1 MHRIGAKTYEE
12 SIKMGTWIL
21 NLRLSRKFLL
31 IGIVTLL
38 MVSLPTA
45 MVVAQKAR
53 QWRTDQ
59 ARVEVM
65 PTAAALLQLVRTTQ
79 QHRGLSNGFLGGV
92 EAMAKNRQT
101 MEAEVNKALEAAL
114 ESLAARKV
122 TVLLTEL
129 QEQQKSWK
137 ALAAD
142 VGQKA
147 IASPASFARHTELI
161 TRQLALL
168 EALADARG
176 LARDDDAAHHHTVM
190 AVLGHLPQLTETLG
204 QMRARGA
211 FLLGRGEAATTDRAS
226 LQALLQLS
234 QHHAHNAGK
243 SLDKAMEARPTL
255 RGTLA
260 SPLQLAADATA
271 QATRLARE
279 AIVEAETLN
288 HAPTAY
294 FGTLTQAID
303 VQFKLIDSAFATLDA
318 ALRERAR
325 TQLHELA
332 ALAAAV
338 LVLGGTAA
346 WVMAIVSRGTTRDI
360 RRALDVANTVA
371 SGDLS
376 SSIPPGRRDETGQLL
391 DALRAMNG
399 SLVNIVRQV
408 RQGSDN
414 IASASAQIASGNA
427 DLSQRTEQQAASL
440 EETAASMQEL
450 TGAVQQNAGTALQAS
465 QLATQASDAA
475 TQGGQIMEQMLR
487 TMEEIS
493 ASSRRIDDITSV
505 IDGIAFQT
513 NILALN
519 AAVEAARAGEQGRG
533 FAVVATEVRT
543 LAKRSADAAKEIK
556 ALIGASVERIG
567 TGAELATQAGDSVNN
582 IVHQVQRVS
591 DLIAEI
597 SSASVSQ
604 SSGIAQIG
612 AAVAQLDQTTQQN
625 ASLVEESA
633 TAADSLS
640 AQARQLSDLVGVFK
654 LSGRELTTHGG

>member
-1 MHRIGAKTYEE
+1 MKN
-12 SIKMGTWIL
+12 WIL

-31 IGIVTLL
+31 IGLVALL

-45 MVVAQKAR
+45 LVVTQKVR
-53 QWRTDQ
+53 QWRTDL

-65 PTAAALLQLVRTTQ
+65 PAAAALLQLVRTTQ

-92 EAMAKNRQT
+92 EAMAKNRQA
-101 MEAEVNKALEAAL
+101 MEAEVNKALGAAL
-114 ESLAARKV
+114 DSLAARNAAA
-122 TVLLTEL
+122 LSAEL
-129 QEQQKSWK
+129 QDQQKSWK
-137 ALAAD
+137 SLAAE
-142 VGQKA
+142 VSQKS

-161 TRQLALL
+161 ARQLALL

-176 LARDDDAAHHHTVM
+176 LARDDDPAHHHTVM
-190 AVLGHLPQLTETLG
+190 AVLSHLPQLTETLG

-211 FLLGRGEAATTDRAS
+211 FLLGRGEASSSDKAS

-234 QHHAHNAGK
+234 QHHMHNANK
-243 SLDKAMEARPTL
+243 SLDKAMVARSDL
-255 RGTLA
+255 GSTLA
-260 SPLQLAADATA
+260 PPLQTAKDAATHATG
-271 QATRLARE
+271 LARTAIIDAE
-279 AIVEAETLN
+279 ALSE
-288 HAPTAY
+288 APTAY
-294 FGTLTQAID
+294 FGTFTQAID
-303 VQFKLIDSAFATLDA
+303 LQFKLIDTAFASLDA
-318 ALRERAR
+318 ALRQRASAH
-325 TQLHELA
+325 LNELA

-338 LVLGGTAA
+338 LVLGSAA
-346 WVMAIVSRGTTRDI
+346 TWVMVIVSRGTTRDI

-376 SSIPPGRRDETGQLL
+376 SSIAPGGRDEAGQLL
-391 DALRAMNG
+391 EALRTMNG
-399 SLVNIVRQV
+399 SLVRIVQQV

-414 IASASAQIASGNA
+414 IASASSQIASGNA
-427 DLSQRTEQQAASL
+427 DLSQRTESQAANL

-450 TGAVQQNAGTALQAS
+450 TGAVQQSAETAQQAS
-465 QLATQASDAA
+465 HLATQASKSA
-475 TQGGQIMEQMLR
+475 TQGGQIMAQMLN

-556 ALIGASVERIG
+556 TLIGASVERIG
-567 TGAELATQAGDSVNN
+567 TGAELATQAGDSVND

-597 SSASVSQ
+597 STASLSQ

-612 AAVAQLDQTTQQN
+612 AAISQLDQATQQN

-633 TAADSLS
+633 NAADSLS
-640 AQARQLSDLVGVFK
+640 AQARQLSELVGVFRVESRDRITY
-654 LSGRELTTHGG
+654 SG